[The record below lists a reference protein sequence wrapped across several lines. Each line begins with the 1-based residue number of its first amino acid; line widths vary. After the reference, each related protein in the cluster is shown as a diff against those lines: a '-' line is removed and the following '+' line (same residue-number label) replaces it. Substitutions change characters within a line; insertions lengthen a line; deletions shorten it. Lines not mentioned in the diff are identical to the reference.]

1 MNAQIDQTL
10 VLDRADAY
18 IAHAKKRL
26 SGADIIRPR
35 TCLALV
41 YEKKELPFLASS
53 FACAIPRAA
62 RGLR

>member
-1 MNAQIDQTL
+1 MQKNA
-10 VLDRADAY
+10 
-18 IAHAKKRL
+18 L
-26 SGADIIRPR
+26 SGEDIIRSR

-62 RGLR
+62 GELR